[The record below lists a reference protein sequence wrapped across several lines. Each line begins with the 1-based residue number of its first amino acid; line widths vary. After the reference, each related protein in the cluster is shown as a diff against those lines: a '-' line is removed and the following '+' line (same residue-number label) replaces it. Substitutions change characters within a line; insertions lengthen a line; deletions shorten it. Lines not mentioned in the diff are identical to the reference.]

1 MEQLDLFIEQFYALP
16 QVASVVNSN
25 GILRLAVLQY
35 GKPLFLITCAFLFLV
50 TILLISRLKP
60 KKGRP
65 KKIKEPKVKKAKA
78 AKPARHQKKPAGTP
92 KSVMKNL
99 AKIPDSPLPLY
110 PVADKRKPLSID
122 DGSVNGDPATAIMPV
137 VDDQSLI
144 AGLDSPEM
152 ALDAPKPMVSSQ
164 PVQSFT
170 LDSTAAAA
178 MTGAPSTP
186 SPTPEEDFIM
196 PVATEN
202 VMDDHDDGVMDDLV
216 DDFDNDQFAVN
227 EDGNDLDADPDL
239 DINAD
244 FGTDFGG
251 DLADNFEDDANSMLE
266 DDFEDDDAADEDN
279 FAPLYEPEETASPK
293 HEVTVDISPIGG
305 DDFDMPVGS
314 FGGGAGDSGD
324 DASETGGLS
333 PSAQQKLAELN
344 ERGTT

>member
-16 QVASVVNSN
+16 QVASVVNSS

-50 TILLISRLKP
+50 TILVISRLKP

-65 KKIKEPKVKKAKA
+65 KKIKEPKVKKVKA
-78 AKPARHQKKPAGTP
+78 AKPARRQKKPAGTP

-122 DGSVNGDPATAIMPV
+122 DRVGDGDPAIAIMPV
-137 VDDQSLI
+137 VDDHSLI
-144 AGLDSPEM
+144 ADLDNPAM
-152 ALDAPKPMVSSQ
+152 AEDAPKPVMASQ

-170 LDSTAAAA
+170 LDSATAAA
-178 MTGAPSTP
+178 MTGAVKDPAPS
-186 SPTPEEDFIM
+186 SDEDFIM
-196 PVATEN
+196 PVATDTA
-202 VMDDHDDGVMDDLV
+202 MDDHDDDL
-216 DDFDNDQFAVN
+216 
-227 EDGNDLDADPDL
+227 
-239 DINAD
+239 
-244 FGTDFGG
+244 
-251 DLADNFEDDANSMLE
+251 M
-266 DDFEDDDAADEDN
+266 DDFEDDPDLNINADYGADFGADFGDDHSTDLAEDFNDADGIIDDDFEDGDEVDD
-279 FAPLYEPEETASPK
+279 FAPLYEPEESASPK

-314 FGGGAGDSGD
+314 FGGGGTSDD

-344 ERGTT
+344 ERSTT

>member
-16 QVASVVNSN
+16 KVASVVNSS

-50 TILLISRLKP
+50 SVLIISRLKP

-78 AKPARHQKKPAGTP
+78 AKPARRQKKPAGTP

-110 PVADKRKPLSID
+110 PVADKRRPLSID
-122 DGSVNGDPATAIMPV
+122 DGSVTGGFPMAIMPV

-144 AGLDSPEM
+144 ADLDSPEM
-152 ALDAPKPMVSSQ
+152 AVDVPKPVVSSQ

-170 LDSTAAAA
+170 IDSATAAA
-178 MTGAPSTP
+178 MTGASSAPSPSTDD
-186 SPTPEEDFIM
+186 DFIM
-196 PVATEN
+196 PVATESP
-202 VMDDHDDGVMDDLV
+202 MDDHDDGMF
-216 DDFDNDQFAVN
+216 DDFDDDQFALN
-227 EDGNDLDADPDL
+227 EGGDDLDSDPDL

-244 FGTDFGG
+244 FGA
-251 DLADNFEDDANSMLE
+251 DLAGNFNDGADSMGE
-266 DDFEDDDAADEDN
+266 DDFEDDEAAADDD
-279 FAPLYEPEETASPK
+279 FAPLYEPEETQTPK

-314 FGGGAGDSGD
+314 FGGGAGGSGD
-324 DASETGGLS
+324 ASDDGASETGGLS

>member
-16 QVASVVNSN
+16 QVASVVNSS

-50 TILLISRLKP
+50 SVLIISRLKP

-65 KKIKEPKVKKAKA
+65 KKIKEPKVKKVKA
-78 AKPARHQKKPAGTP
+78 AKPARRQKKPAGTP
-92 KSVMKNL
+92 KSVIKNL

-110 PVADKRKPLSID
+110 PVADKRRPLSID
-122 DGSVNGDPATAIMPV
+122 DGSVNGGSPMAIMPV

-144 AGLDSPEM
+144 ADLDSPEM
-152 ALDAPKPMVSSQ
+152 AVDVPKPVVSSQ

-170 LDSTAAAA
+170 IDSATAAA
-178 MTGAPSTP
+178 MTGASSAPSPSTDD
-186 SPTPEEDFIM
+186 DFIM
-196 PVATEN
+196 PVATESP
-202 VMDDHDDGVMDDLV
+202 MDDHNDGMF
-216 DDFDNDQFAVN
+216 DDFDDDQFALN
-227 EDGNDLDADPDL
+227 EGDDDLDSDPDL

-244 FGTDFGG
+244 FGA
-251 DLADNFEDDANSMLE
+251 DLAGNFNDGADSMGE
-266 DDFEDDDAADEDN
+266 DDFEDDEAAADDD
-279 FAPLYEPEETASPK
+279 FAPLYEPEETQTPK

-314 FGGGAGDSGD
+314 FGGGAGGSGD
-324 DASETGGLS
+324 ASDDGASETGGLS

>member
-16 QVASVVNSN
+16 QVASVVNSS

-50 TILLISRLKP
+50 SVLIISRLKP

-65 KKIKEPKVKKAKA
+65 KKIKEPKVKKVKA
-78 AKPARHQKKPAGTP
+78 AKPARRQKKPAGTP
-92 KSVMKNL
+92 KSVIKNL

-110 PVADKRKPLSID
+110 PVADKRRPLSID
-122 DGSVNGDPATAIMPV
+122 DGSVNGGSPMAIMPV

-144 AGLDSPEM
+144 ADLDSPEM
-152 ALDAPKPMVSSQ
+152 AVDAPKPVVSSQ

-170 LDSTAAAA
+170 IDSATAAA
-178 MTGAPSTP
+178 MTASSSAPSP
-186 SPTPEEDFIM
+186 STDDDFIM
-196 PVATEN
+196 PVATESP
-202 VMDDHDDGVMDDLV
+202 MDDHDDGMF
-216 DDFDNDQFAVN
+216 DDFDDDQFALN
-227 EDGNDLDADPDL
+227 DGNDDLDSDPDL

-244 FGTDFGG
+244 FGA
-251 DLADNFEDDANSMLE
+251 DLAGNFNDGADSMGE
-266 DDFEDDDAADEDN
+266 DDFEDNEAAADDD
-279 FAPLYEPEETASPK
+279 FAPLYEPEETQTPK

-314 FGGGAGDSGD
+314 FGGGAGGSGD
-324 DASETGGLS
+324 ASDDGASETGGLS

-344 ERGTT
+344 ERDTT

>member
-16 QVASVVNSN
+16 QVASVVNSS

-50 TILLISRLKP
+50 SVLIISRLKP

-78 AKPARHQKKPAGTP
+78 AKPARRQKKPAGTP

-110 PVADKRKPLSID
+110 PVADKRRPLSID
-122 DGSVNGDPATAIMPV
+122 DGSVTGGFPMAIMPV

-144 AGLDSPEM
+144 ADLDSPEM
-152 ALDAPKPMVSSQ
+152 AVDVPKPVVSSQ

-170 LDSTAAAA
+170 IDSATAAA
-178 MTGAPSTP
+178 MTGASSAPSPSTDD
-186 SPTPEEDFIM
+186 DFIM
-196 PVATEN
+196 PVATESP
-202 VMDDHDDGVMDDLV
+202 MDDHDDGMF
-216 DDFDNDQFAVN
+216 DDFDDDQFALN
-227 EDGNDLDADPDL
+227 EGGDDLDSDPDL

-244 FGTDFGG
+244 FGA
-251 DLADNFEDDANSMLE
+251 DLAGNFNDGADSMGE
-266 DDFEDDDAADEDN
+266 DDFEDDEAAADDD
-279 FAPLYEPEETASPK
+279 FAPLYEPEETQTPK

-314 FGGGAGDSGD
+314 FGGGAGGSGD
-324 DASETGGLS
+324 ASDDGASETGGLS

>member
-16 QVASVVNSN
+16 QVASIVNSS

-35 GKPLFLITCAFLFLV
+35 GKPLFLITCAFLILV
-50 TILLISRLKP
+50 SILVISRLKP

-65 KKIKEPKVKKAKA
+65 KKIKEPKVKTAKA
-78 AKPARHQKKPAGTP
+78 AKPARRQKKPTGTP

-110 PVADKRKPLSID
+110 PVADKRKPLSLV
-122 DGSVNGDPATAIMPV
+122 DGSVDGDHAPNTDENFIMPV

-144 AGLDSPEM
+144 AGLDSPET
-152 ALDAPKPMVSSQ
+152 AANAPKPMVSSQ

-170 LDSTAAAA
+170 IDAATAAA
-178 MTGAPSTP
+178 MTGAPTAPASKT
-186 SPTPEEDFIM
+186 EEDFIM
-196 PVATEN
+196 PVATEST
-202 VMDDHDDGVMDDLV
+202 MDDHDDDLMDDYK
-216 DDFDNDQFAVN
+216 DDQFTLE
-227 EDGNDLDADPDL
+227 EDAADADL

-244 FGTDFGG
+244 FGG
-251 DLADNFEDDANSMLE
+251 DYSTERADG
-266 DDFEDDDAADEDN
+266 FEDDDSMIEDEFDGASDEN
-279 FAPLYEPEETASPK
+279 DVTPHRDQEETTNTK

-314 FGGGAGDSGD
+314 FGGGAGGSGD
-324 DASETGGLS
+324 GNADTQGEPSGLS

>member
-16 QVASVVNSN
+16 QVASIVNSN

-65 KKIKEPKVKKAKA
+65 KKIKEPKVKKTKV
-78 AKPARHQKKPAGTP
+78 AKPARRQKKPAGTP

-122 DGSVNGDPATAIMPV
+122 DGADNGDPSIAIMPV

-144 AGLDSPEM
+144 AGLDNPAM
-152 ALDAPKPMVSSQ
+152 AVDAPKPVVSSK

-170 LDSTAAAA
+170 LDSTTAAA
-178 MTGAPSTP
+178 MTGAPSAP
-186 SPTPEEDFIM
+186 SPSTDEDFII

-202 VMDDHDDGVMDDLV
+202 PMDDDDNNMMDDFG
-216 DDFDNDQFAVN
+216 DDQFSMN
-227 EDGNDLDADPDL
+227 EDGNDLNSDPDL

-244 FGTDFGG
+244 FSSDFGG
-251 DLADNFEDDANSMLE
+251 DLAHNFEDDANNM
-266 DDFEDDDAADEDN
+266 DDNDFEDDDASDEGD
-279 FAPLYEPEETASPK
+279 FAPLYEPEETISPK

-314 FGGGAGDSGD
+314 FGEGSTSDD
-324 DASETGGLS
+324 DASETDGLS

>member
-16 QVASVVNSN
+16 QVTSVVNSS

-50 TILLISRLKP
+50 TILVISRLKP

-65 KKIKEPKVKKAKA
+65 KKIKEPKVKKVKA
-78 AKPARHQKKPAGTP
+78 AKPARRQKKSAGTP

-122 DGSVNGDPATAIMPV
+122 DGVGDGDPAIAIMPV
-137 VDDQSLI
+137 VDDHSLI
-144 AGLDSPEM
+144 AGLDSPLM
-152 ALDAPKPMVSSQ
+152 ADDAPKPVVSSK

-170 LDSTAAAA
+170 LDSTTAAT
-178 MTGAPSTP
+178 MTGAPSIP
-186 SPTPEEDFIM
+186 SPSPEEDFIL
-196 PVATEN
+196 PAATEST
-202 VMDDHDDGVMDDLV
+202 MDDYDDDVMDDL
-216 DDFDNDQFAVN
+216 NI
-227 EDGNDLDADPDL
+227 DPDL

-251 DLADNFEDDANSMLE
+251 DLADNF
-266 DDFEDDDAADEDN
+266 DDDAEGMGHDFDDNDASEEDD
-279 FAPLYEPEETASPK
+279 FAPLYESEETKNPK

-314 FGGGAGDSGD
+314 FGGGAGGSSDEG
-324 DASETGGLS
+324 ETDGLS

-344 ERGTT
+344 ERGTS

>member
-65 KKIKEPKVKKAKA
+65 KKIKEPKVKKVKA
-78 AKPARHQKKPAGTP
+78 AKPARRQKKPAGTP
-92 KSVMKNL
+92 KSIMKNL

-110 PVADKRKPLSID
+110 PVADKRKPLAIDNGVGDASI
-122 DGSVNGDPATAIMPV
+122 AILPV
-137 VDDQSLI
+137 VDDHSLI
-144 AGLDSPEM
+144 ADLDNPAM
-152 ALDAPKPMVSSQ
+152 AENAPKPVMASQ

-170 LDSTAAAA
+170 LDSATAAA
-178 MTGAPSTP
+178 MTGAAKAP
-186 SPTPEEDFIM
+186 SPDTDEDFIM
-196 PVATEN
+196 PVATETA
-202 VMDDHDDGVMDDLV
+202 MDDHDDDLMDD
-216 DDFDNDQFAVN
+216 F
-227 EDGNDLDADPDL
+227 EDDPDL

-244 FGTDFGG
+244 FGADLGTDFGG
-251 DLADNFEDDANSMLE
+251 DHSTDRAEDYFNDANGMIEDNFEDDYE
-266 DDFEDDDAADEDN
+266 DGDEVDD
-279 FAPLYEPEETASPK
+279 FAPLDEPEETHPPK

-314 FGGGAGDSGD
+314 FGGGGASDD

>member
-78 AKPARHQKKPAGTP
+78 AKPARRQKKPAGTP

-122 DGSVNGDPATAIMPV
+122 DGVGDGDPAIAIMPV
-137 VDDQSLI
+137 VDDHSLI
-144 AGLDSPEM
+144 AGLDSPLM
-152 ALDAPKPMVSSQ
+152 ADDAPKPVVSSK

-170 LDSTAAAA
+170 LDSTTAAT
-178 MTGAPSTP
+178 MTGAPSIP
-186 SPTPEEDFIM
+186 SPSPEEDFIL
-196 PVATEN
+196 PAATEST
-202 VMDDHDDGVMDDLV
+202 MDDYDDDVIDDLNV
-216 DDFDNDQFAVN
+216 
-227 EDGNDLDADPDL
+227 DPDL

-251 DLADNFEDDANSMLE
+251 DLADNF
-266 DDFEDDDAADEDN
+266 DDDAEGMGHDDIDDNNASEEDD
-279 FAPLYEPEETASPK
+279 FAPLYEPEETKNPK

-314 FGGGAGDSGD
+314 FGGGAGGSGD
-324 DASETGGLS
+324 EGETDGLS

-344 ERGTT
+344 ERGTS

>member
-16 QVASVVNSN
+16 QVASVVNSS

-35 GKPLFLITCAFLFLV
+35 GRPLFLITCAFLFLV
-50 TILLISRLKP
+50 TILVISRLKP

-65 KKIKEPKVKKAKA
+65 KKIKEPKVKKVKA
-78 AKPARHQKKPAGTP
+78 AKPARRQKKPAGTP

-122 DGSVNGDPATAIMPV
+122 DRVGDGDPAIAIMPV
-137 VDDQSLI
+137 VDDHSLI
-144 AGLDSPEM
+144 ADLDNPAM
-152 ALDAPKPMVSSQ
+152 AEDAPKPVMASQ

-170 LDSTAAAA
+170 LDSATAAA
-178 MTGAPSTP
+178 MTGAVKDPAPS
-186 SPTPEEDFIM
+186 SDEDFIM
-196 PVATEN
+196 PVATETA
-202 VMDDHDDGVMDDLV
+202 MDDHDDDLMDD
-216 DDFDNDQFAVN
+216 F
-227 EDGNDLDADPDL
+227 EDDPDL
-239 DINAD
+239 NINAD

-251 DLADNFEDDANSMLE
+251 DLADNFEDDADSMIE
-266 DDFEDDDAADEDN
+266 DDFEDDDAVGEDN

-314 FGGGAGDSGD
+314 FGGGGASDD

>member
-16 QVASVVNSN
+16 QVASVVNSS

-50 TILLISRLKP
+50 SVLIISRLKP

-78 AKPARHQKKPAGTP
+78 AKPARRQKKPAGTP

-110 PVADKRKPLSID
+110 PVADKRRPLSID
-122 DGSVNGDPATAIMPV
+122 DGSVNGGSPMAIMPV

-144 AGLDSPEM
+144 ADLDSPEM
-152 ALDAPKPMVSSQ
+152 AVDAPKPVVSSQ

-170 LDSTAAAA
+170 IDSATAAA
-178 MTGAPSTP
+178 MTGASSAPSPSTDD
-186 SPTPEEDFIM
+186 DFIM
-196 PVATEN
+196 PVATESP
-202 VMDDHDDGVMDDLV
+202 MDDHDDGMF
-216 DDFDNDQFAVN
+216 DDFDNDQFALN
-227 EDGNDLDADPDL
+227 EGNDDLDSDPDL

-244 FGTDFGG
+244 FGA
-251 DLADNFEDDANSMLE
+251 DLAGNFNDGADSMGE
-266 DDFEDDDAADEDN
+266 DDFEDDEAAADDD
-279 FAPLYEPEETASPK
+279 FAPLYEPEETQTPK

-314 FGGGAGDSGD
+314 FGGGAGGSGD
-324 DASETGGLS
+324 ASDDGASETGGLS